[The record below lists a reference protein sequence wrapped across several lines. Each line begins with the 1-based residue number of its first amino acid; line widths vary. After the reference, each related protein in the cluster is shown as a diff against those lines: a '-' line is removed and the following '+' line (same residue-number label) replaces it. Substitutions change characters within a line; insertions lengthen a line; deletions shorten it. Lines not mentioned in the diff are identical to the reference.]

1 MVPFSVLA
9 LALVVG
15 GAVVAQPTME
25 QSFEAIQSASE
36 GIQTHAV
43 STVLQAVLGKAP
55 PALTTVASALQVDAN
70 SSCTPP
76 NANVVRYFNDMFLS
90 FGVREKC
97 GCDVLRRDLAAILA
111 ASSWL
116 MLSSAAAVCAAQ
128 LGERRREWSGEQR
141 CCHRRVVGGAVVDAD
156 GVPGVVRG
164 PWAVARV
171 SRRRHRVRIRHD
183 AAVRQRGCVQFRWR
197 RWRRLRR
204 WRVRCVA
211 FAAVCCF

>member
-97 GCDVLRRDLAAILA
+97 GCVAILPR
-111 ASSWL
+111 SLPLRFWL
-116 MLSSAAAVCAAQ
+116 MLSSAAAVRSAT
-128 LGERRREWSGEQR
+128 W
-141 CCHRRVVGGAVVDAD
+141 
-156 GVPGVVRG
+156 
-164 PWAVARV
+164 
-171 SRRRHRVRIRHD
+171 
-183 AAVRQRGCVQFRWR
+183 
-197 RWRRLRR
+197 
-204 WRVRCVA
+204 
-211 FAAVCCF
+211 